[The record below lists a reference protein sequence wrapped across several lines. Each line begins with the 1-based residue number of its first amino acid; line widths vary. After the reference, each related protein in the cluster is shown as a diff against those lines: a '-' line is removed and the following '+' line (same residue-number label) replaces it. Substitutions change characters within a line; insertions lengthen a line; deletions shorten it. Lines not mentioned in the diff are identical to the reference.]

1 MQDEM
6 TEFCP
11 CMNAIREAGKEEEA
25 EDVASVREENAELP
39 LHVGN

>member
-1 MQDEM
+1 MPDEM

-11 CMNAIREAGKEEEA
+11 RMDTIKEFGKEEKA
-25 EDVASVREENAELP
+25 EDVASVRGENVDLP

>member
-6 TEFCP
+6 IEFCP
-11 CMNAIREAGKEEEA
+11 RMNAISEVGKEEKA
-25 EDVASVREENAELP
+25 EDIESVREENVELP